1 MKLRTI
7 AKIAITS
14 SVVLLCS
21 GFALYSFFRL
31 SAAEDQRDFDLYT
44 LVPSSA
50 SAVFATDN
58 VAEFVT
64 EVDGLTCSRNHQF
77 LHVSKLFTYLKFY
90 LYSLLED
97 TPHGLSRQMNQMMI
111 SFHEPDNDRN
121 QVLYCRLGTGDREL
135 IDHFVQKFISSNYP
149 PKTFVYRGENITIYP
164 MADGDFLACYL
175 TPEYLVLSCQKK
187 LIEEVIDIRK
197 TGKSLSDDA
206 AFKEIRSPKKST
218 AIATVYTRMTGMMG
232 WTEFEMKLKDD
243 FIYFSGI
250 SHDADSCFTFI
261 NVLRQQESVKGFPGR
276 TLPST
281 AFYFSKQGITDW
293 TSLFS
298 YSNELE
304 YATKGR
310 TGEVVNRDR
319 ELSLYLK
326 ENTGQDLV
334 TCLFQREDS
343 LVQRKDS
350 LVGPAAVLSLSVL
363 DVIEAERMLKTLV
376 TTAPKEEYM
385 EKTPRITF
393 CYTTDRAYPVYRLPQ
408 TTLFTQLTSFVENS
422 LDVYATFYGGR
433 LLLAPDQD
441 SLLRFILQLDKGE
454 VLDGVLGY
462 KAGTDGLSDS
472 YQFMLMADFDQVL
485 NQSDRQVHNV
495 PEFFLRNADF
505 FRNFV
510 LFAQFTCVE
519 GVVYPNVVLKYKS
532 E

>member
-7 AKIAITS
+7 AKIATTC

-44 LVPSSA
+44 LVPASA

-58 VAEFVT
+58 VAEFVA

-77 LHVSKLFTYLKFY
+77 LHVSKLFTYLKLY

-97 TPHGLSRQMNQMMI
+97 TPHGLSRQMNQMLI
-111 SFHEPDNDRN
+111 SFHEPDDDRN
-121 QVLYCRLGTGDREL
+121 QVLYCRLGSGDREL
-135 IDHFVQKFISSNYP
+135 IDRFVQKFISSNYP

-175 TPEYLVLSCQKK
+175 TPEYLVLSCQKR

-197 TGKSLSDDA
+197 TGESLSADA
-206 AFKEIRSPKKST
+206 AFKEIRSPKKSA

-232 WTEFEMKLKDD
+232 WTELEMKLKDD
-243 FIYFSGI
+243 FIYFSGV

-261 NVLRQQESVKGFPGR
+261 NVLRQQESVKGFPGG

-293 TSLFS
+293 TSLLS

-304 YATKGR
+304 YATEGR
-310 TGEVVNRDR
+310 TDEVLNRDR
-319 ELSLYLK
+319 ELSRYLK

-334 TCLFQREDS
+334 ACLFQRE
-343 LVQRKDS
+343 DS

-363 DVIEAERMLKTLV
+363 DVVEAERMLNSLV
-376 TTAPKEEYM
+376 TTAPKEEYI

-393 CYTTDRAYPVYRLPQ
+393 CYTADRAYPVYRLPQ
-408 TTLFTQLTSFVENS
+408 TTLFTQLTSFVESS
-422 LDVYATFYGGR
+422 LHVYATFYGGR
-433 LLLAPDQD
+433 LLLAPDED
-441 SLLRFILQLDKGE
+441 SLSHYILQLDKGD
-454 VLDGVLGY
+454 VLDGVLAY

-485 NQSDRQVHNV
+485 NQSERQVHNV

-510 LFAQFTCVE
+510 LFAQFTCADD
-519 GVVYPNVVLKYKS
+519 VVYPNIVLKYKS